1 MGMPGRA
8 VWLVTILLLLLPFG
22 HARWPTWKVLVPAVY
37 KEWQAGPPSWVR
49 NTSAHSVF
57 LYQRYNPRAPNFAY
71 NFGTEG
77 GVFLRFIVD
86 FYHDLPDVTVF
97 LHGGNPADH
106 NPRVWD
112 LVRCLRP
119 DATFVPLNDV
129 FVHNRSVAEFSF
141 YGWSVWL
148 EQCWRDFLAAFN
160 VTFPPR
166 QRVGVSF
173 TCCSQFAV
181 SRRTLRRHSLETY
194 RRALRIA
201 GEPPEVCHEGPADRR
216 ALWATRLPGQKLWR
230 ERPLH
235 HGRHTAGLAFEH
247 LNHIV
252 LGGQPFHARPYT
264 QVSLC
269 QQFLPA
275 NECPGSP
282 CGGSWRQRETN
293 RTS

>member
-1 MGMPGRA
+1 MGGAGARLLSIPPPWLPRPRPVADVEGARAGRVQGVAGWAA
-8 VWLVTILLLLLPFG
+8 VVGSEHLRPQRLP
-22 HARWPTWKVLVPAVY
+22 LPAV
-37 KEWQAGPPSWVR
+37 QP
-49 NTSAHSVF
+49 
-57 LYQRYNPRAPNFAY
+57 PNFAY

-119 DATFVPLNDV
+119 DATFAPLNDV

-160 VTFPPR
+160 VTVLPR

-194 RRALRIA
+194 RQALRIA

-269 QQFLPA
+269 QQFLPNRHLA
-275 NECPGSP
+275 IPLLFSP
-282 CGGSWRQRETN
+282 PNQSHPHR
-293 RTS
+293 S